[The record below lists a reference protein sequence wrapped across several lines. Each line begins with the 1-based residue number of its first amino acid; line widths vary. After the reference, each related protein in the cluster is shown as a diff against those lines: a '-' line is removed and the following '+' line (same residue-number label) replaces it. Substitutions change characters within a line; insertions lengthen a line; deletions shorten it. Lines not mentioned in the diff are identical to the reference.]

1 MTYRD
6 FKDGIK
12 LSRLG
17 LGCMRLPTVGDD
29 PSALIDRAR
38 ANEIVDY
45 AIAHGINYFDTAY
58 IYHGGDS
65 EKFLG
70 EALNRYPRDKWYVA
84 DKYNTMSGP
93 DFKGIFE
100 EQLERLKTDHIDF
113 YLLHGVTDLKADEY
127 INSGCID
134 FFREQK
140 EKGRI
145 RYFGFSS
152 HATPKALERMIEYG
166 KGQWDLVQI
175 QLNYFD
181 WAHGTARGQYE
192 LLEKNGIPVM
202 VMEPIR
208 GGKLMSVID
217 DASKAE
223 LAKELPGA
231 SLAEWALRW
240 VMRLGGVQ
248 VVLSGMSTL
257 EQIVENV
264 ATFEKDEPLN
274 DAQCELL
281 GKAADAYRSS
291 IAVPCTGC
299 RYCVDGCPQELDIPE
314 LLGIYNSF
322 KVNGPFGLGGLDVL
336 AEDKTPKNCIACGTC
351 TDRCPQLLE
360 IPKYLEELAQAATF
374 RL

>member
-45 AIAHGINYFDTAY
+45 AFAHGINYFDTAY

-152 HATPKALERMIEYG
+152 TPKALERMIEYG

-351 TDRCPQLLE
+351 TDRCPQGIE

>member
-1 MTYRD
+1 MTYKE
-6 FKDGIK
+6 FKDGVK

-29 PSALIDRAR
+29 PSAEVDRKR

-70 EALNRYPRDKWYVA
+70 EALNRYPRDKWFVA
-84 DKYNTMSGP
+84 DKYNTMSGSNYRE
-93 DFKGIFE
+93 IFE

-145 RYFGFSS
+145 RWFGFSS
-152 HATPKALERMIEYG
+152 HATPKALERMLEYG
-166 KGQWDLVQI
+166 SWDMVQI

-217 DASKAE
+217 EKSKEE
-223 LAKELPGA
+223 LAKAIPGA

-264 ATFEKDEPLN
+264 ATFEKDEPLS

-281 GKAADAYRSS
+281 EKAADAYRAT
-291 IAVPCTGC
+291 IAVPCTSC
-299 RYCVDGCPQELDIPE
+299 RYCVDGCPQELDIPK
-314 LLGIYNSF
+314 LLEIYNSF

-336 AEDKTPKNCIACGTC
+336 EEDKRPKNCIACGTC
-351 TDRCPQLLE
+351 VDRCPQGIE
-360 IPKYLEELAQAATF
+360 IPKYLSELAEASNF